1 MHPALQNVIAKI
13 KDVVQT
19 VVSLEA
25 YSFLR
30 SYGFWKQAE
39 DLLEI
44 QLRIIM
50 IHAYAW
56 GYVDFEVSAFPSTA
70 RVLLASVHLP
80 EER

>member
-1 MHPALQNVIAKI
+1 MHPALQNVVAKI

-44 QLRIIM
+44 
-50 IHAYAW
+50 
-56 GYVDFEVSAFPSTA
+56 
-70 RVLLASVHLP
+70 
-80 EER
+80 